1 MNQQTLQSLFPKGE
15 IKSTNKTTG
24 NDLVI
29 SVEQGYFHIPKYDLS
44 EREISLITE
53 LLINKQP
60 TQINKSSIWY
70 DMLFNNAE
78 LPTSNNYFRVI
89 QIKLRNKIDK
99 RQEWLTHFSK
109 LLDLV
114 VDYFFI
120 DETTAILIEQQTPI
134 LNNKNDI
141 QSILLTLET
150 EFFIQST
157 VFLGQFNLIS
167 PSFIECFNEE
177 QVIFNTFYKEYH
189 TNQVFTFSDIA
200 LKYLTKKAIK
210 DSSLMT
216 NLYQRMTLD
225 DDTIQ
230 MIKTLWREQG
240 NITSSAKLLYVHRNT
255 LQYKLDKFSEQTGI
269 SLKNMTELTLCYLLI
284 LSL

>member
-1 MNQQTLQSLFPKGE
+1 MNQQTLQSLFPKGK

-29 SVEQGYFHIPKYDLS
+29 SVEQGYFHIPKHDLS

-60 TQINKSSIWY
+60 TKINKTSIWY
-70 DMLFNNAE
+70 DMLFNNAK
-78 LPTSNNYFRVI
+78 LPASNNYFRVI
-89 QIKLRNKIDK
+89 QIKLRNKNEN

-109 LLDLV
+109 LLDFV

-120 DETTAILIEQQTPI
+120 DETTAILIEQKTPI

-141 QSILLTLET
+141 QSILLTLEI

-177 QVIFNTFYKEYH
+177 QAIFNTFYKEYH
-189 TNQVFTFSDIA
+189 TNQVFTFSDVA

-216 NLYQRMTLD
+216 NLSQRMTLD
-225 DDTIQ
+225 DDTVQ
-230 MIKTLWREQG
+230 VIKTLWGEQG